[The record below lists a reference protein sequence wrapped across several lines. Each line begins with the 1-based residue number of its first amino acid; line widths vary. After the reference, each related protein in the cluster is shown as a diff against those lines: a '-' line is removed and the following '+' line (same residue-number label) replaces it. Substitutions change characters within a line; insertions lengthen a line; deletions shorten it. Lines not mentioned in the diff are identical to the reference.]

1 MAELVI
7 AQLESLRNSSNIEDV
22 ELATLQLLYDQVK
35 G

>member
-7 AQLESLRNSSNIEDV
+7 AQLESLRNSSNIEDA